1 VEVHEV
7 FSHSIPQRSLTVGLG
22 DKVRLATLALALVTA
37 WLSAAGCAGTQA
49 YVPFERE
56 TKVSAAARWQALE
69 SVAKREQW
77 NVVRS
82 DPQAYTIVAYSNPS
96 GASGVRD
103 RIKVELL
110 SDRTVVET
118 QSEIADQG
126 RWEADASRCAS
137 YESVRERLLAAQL
150 DGSSSQSSQSTAA
163 SPPILRRSTEL
174 AAR

>member
-1 VEVHEV
+1 MA
-7 FSHSIPQRSLTVGLG
+7 GLG
-22 DKVRLATLALALVTA
+22 DKVRLAALPLALVAA
-37 WLSAAGCAGTQA
+37 WLSASGCAGQRA

-56 TKVSAAARWQALE
+56 TKLSTVARWQALE
-69 SVAKREQW
+69 DVAKREKW

-82 DPQAYTIVAYSNPS
+82 DAQAYTIVAYSNPS

-118 QSEIADQG
+118 RSEIEDQG

-137 YESVRERLLAAQL
+137 YASVREKLLAAQIESRGEPA
-150 DGSSSQSSQSTAA
+150 GSAGGVPSREGLGAAAAPSVASTIA
-163 SPPILRRSTEL
+163 EL

>member
-1 VEVHEV
+1 V
-7 FSHSIPQRSLTVGLG
+7 FSHSSPQSSLTASLG

-69 SVAKREQW
+69 SVAKHEQW
-77 NVVRS
+77 KVVRS
-82 DPQAYTIVAYSNPS
+82 DPQAYTIVAYTNPS

-118 QSEIADQG
+118 QSEIEDQG
-126 RWEADASRCAS
+126 RWEANASRCAS
-137 YESVRERLLAAQL
+137 YESVREKLLAAQI
-150 DGSSSQSSQSTAA
+150 DGSSSQSSQSAAA
-163 SPPILRRSTEL
+163 STAVPRKLTEL

>member
-1 VEVHEV
+1 MS
-7 FSHSIPQRSLTVGLG
+7 SHSSPQRLLTRNLG

-103 RIKVELL
+103 RIKVELPIWKQEQGECAEGAA
-110 SDRTVVET
+110 DRNHRMNN
-118 QSEIADQG
+118 G
-126 RWEADASRCAS
+126 RHSAPRKP
-137 YESVRERLLAAQL
+137 
-150 DGSSSQSSQSTAA
+150 AA
-163 SPPILRRSTEL
+163 SS
-174 AAR
+174 

>member
-1 VEVHEV
+1 M
-7 FSHSIPQRSLTVGLG
+7 FFRGSPQSSLTASLG

-69 SVAKREQW
+69 SVAKHEQW
-77 NVVRS
+77 KVVRS
-82 DPQAYTIVAYSNPS
+82 DPQAYTIVAYTNPS

-118 QSEIADQG
+118 QSEIEDQG
-126 RWEADASRCAS
+126 RWEANASRCAS
-137 YESVRERLLAAQL
+137 YESVREKLLAAQI
-150 DGSSSQSSQSTAA
+150 DGSSSQSSQSAAA
-163 SPPILRRSTEL
+163 STAVPRKLTEL

>member
-1 VEVHEV
+1 V
-7 FSHSIPQRSLTVGLG
+7 FSHSSPQSSLTASLG

-69 SVAKREQW
+69 SVAKHEQW
-77 NVVRS
+77 KVVRS
-82 DPQAYTIVAYSNPS
+82 DPQAYTIVAYTNPS

-118 QSEIADQG
+118 QSEIEDQG
-126 RWEADASRCAS
+126 GGKPTPVVAPATSLSARSCWPRRSMALHR
-137 YESVRERLLAAQL
+137 RAARAAAA
-150 DGSSSQSSQSTAA
+150 STAV
-163 SPPILRRSTEL
+163 PRKLTEL

>member
-1 VEVHEV
+1 VEVREV
-7 FSHSIPQRSLTVGLG
+7 FSHSSPQRSLTASLG
-22 DKVRLATLALALVTA
+22 DKVRLATLALALVTT
-37 WLSAAGCAGTQA
+37 WLSAAGCAWTQA
-49 YVPFERE
+49 YVPFERA
-56 TKVSAAARWQALE
+56 TKESAAARWQALE

-82 DPQAYTIVAYSNPS
+82 DPQAYTIVAYGNPS

-118 QSEIADQG
+118 QSEIEDQG

-137 YESVRERLLAAQL
+137 YESVREKLLAAQIEA
-150 DGSSSQSSQSTAA
+150 SQSAAA
-163 SPPILRRSTEL
+163 SPTVPRKSTEL